1 MQSVHQK
8 THFSFFFVV
17 LTPIP
22 RKCEPADMY
31 ANQTNINYLLLIAD
45 LKLYARNE
53 SQSESLK
60 ESVRIFSDDIGMKSD
75 KLAVSNKLTGENL
88 TQAINSRTVTLVR
101 YARGRIY

>member
-1 MQSVHQK
+1 
-8 THFSFFFVV
+8 
-17 LTPIP
+17 
-22 RKCEPADMY
+22 MY
-31 ANQTNINYLLLIAD
+31 ANQTNINYLLFIGV

-53 SQSESLK
+53 SQSESLI